1 MRVLTAVAGEREDG
15 RAVRSAVPRLFSL
28 GTHEFRRLK
37 QQGGILVNGE
47 TARAD
52 RLLAAGDVVEVRL
65 RTDEA
70 GEPRPASSAPEG
82 CRILYMDGDLIV
94 LSKPAPLPTLP
105 SVHQRGGTLRE
116 ALCALLGADEATY
129 AFHPVNRLDKGTSGL
144 MAAARHAHA
153 QRLLAAELHGGGF
166 LREYLAVT
174 DGVPPEEEGEID
186 APIARLGAGA
196 RRCVR
201 ADGKPARTFYRV
213 VSVSGGRAL
222 LRLRLATGRTH
233 QIRVHLASIGCPV
246 TGDYLYGT
254 PHPALPDRFALHSAR
269 LTLTHPLTGE
279 RLSFDDEPPA
289 VFPALLSP
297 ADARP

>member
-1 MRVLTAVAGEREDG
+1 M
-15 RAVRSAVPRLFSL
+15 S
-28 GTHEFRRLK
+28 
-37 QQGGILVNGE
+37 
-47 TARAD
+47 
-52 RLLAAGDVVEVRL
+52 
-65 RTDEA
+65 
-70 GEPRPASSAPEG
+70 
-82 CRILYMDGDLIV
+82 
-94 LSKPAPLPTLP
+94 
-105 SVHQRGGTLRE
+105 
-116 ALCALLGADEATY
+116 
-129 AFHPVNRLDKGTSGL
+129 
-144 MAAARHAHA
+144 
-153 QRLLAAELHGGGF
+153 
-166 LREYLAVT
+166 
-174 DGVPPEEEGEID
+174 
-186 APIARLGAGA
+186 
-196 RRCVR
+196 
-201 ADGKPARTFYRV
+201 V